1 MRTTTRITVTAIA
14 LLTTVGLAGCAG
26 GTTASQ
32 PTTTTTVTT
41 SPQPSSTPSPSD
53 TASAPTTTGT
63 GTGGGGTTTT
73 AACATANL
81 TGALQT
87 DPQGGSAGHTYLDL
101 VLTNHGAACTLQG
114 WPGTSLVGSSG
125 NQLGAAATFVTSSPH
140 STVTL
145 ANGGTAKAT
154 IAIAQAGNYG
164 SSCTTAAA
172 KGFRIYPPGQK
183 AALFADGSKFSLTA
197 CTQSSIK
204 LLTVTAL
211 Q

>member
-1 MRTTTRITVTAIA
+1 MRTTTRITVIAIA
-14 LLTTVGLAGCAG
+14 LLTTAGLAGCAG

-32 PTTTTTVTT
+32 PTATTTVTT

-63 GTGGGGTTTT
+63 GGGGSTTT

-87 DPQGGSAGHTYLDL
+87 DPQGGSAGHMYLDL
-101 VLTNHGAACTLQG
+101 VMTNHGTPCTLQG
-114 WPGTSLVGSSG
+114 WPGTSMVGSSG

-145 ANGGTAKAT
+145 SNGGTAKST
-154 IAIAQAGNYG
+154 IEIAQAGNYG

>member
-1 MRTTTRITVTAIA
+1 MRTTTRITVIAIA
-14 LLTTVGLAGCAG
+14 LLTTAGLAGCAG

-32 PTTTTTVTT
+32 PTATTTVTT

-63 GTGGGGTTTT
+63 GGGGGSTTT

-87 DPQGGSAGHTYLDL
+87 DPQGGSAGHMYLDL
-101 VLTNHGAACTLQG
+101 VMTNHGTPCTLQG
-114 WPGTSLVGSSG
+114 WPGTSMVGSSG

-145 ANGGTAKAT
+145 SNGGTAKST

>member
-1 MRTTTRITVTAIA
+1 MRTTTRITLAAIA
-14 LLTTVGLAGCAG
+14 LLSTVGLAGCAG

-32 PTTTTTVTT
+32 PSSTTTVTT
-41 SPQPSSTPSPSD
+41 SPQPPSTPSPSD

-63 GTGGGGTTTT
+63 GGGGTGTTG
-73 AACATANL
+73 ACTTANL
-81 TGALQT
+81 TGALQA

-145 ANGGTAKAT
+145 ANGGTAKS
-154 IAIAQAGNYG
+154 IISIAQAGNYG